1 MHARL
6 TLVLLLVLV
15 CSVSA
20 QEPRTSGG
28 AQRQA
33 AAAVLPPVSPADAA
47 KAAEV
52 MAFEREMEAAVVRG
66 DVAFLDRICPSD
78 FTFTHGDGWISGGAP
93 LHVDTKETWLAA
105 VSKKPYLTRDLGP
118 VNVEVHGDVAITYG
132 RYKMHQTAN
141 PSAPETSVW
150 FERVYAKRNGQWQ
163 YLSHRTV
170 HGPLR
175 ENDQK
180 PASTK

>member
-1 MHARL
+1 MGARI
-6 TLVLLLVLV
+6 TLVFLLVLV
-15 CSVSA
+15 CSASTQQVGSSGAA
-20 QEPRTSGG
+20 QGP
-28 AQRQA
+28 A
-33 AAAVLPPVSPADAA
+33 AAAAPPLPSPADVAR
-47 KAAEV
+47 AAEV
-52 MAFEREMEAAVVRG
+52 MAFEKDMEAAVVRG

-78 FTFTHGDGWISGGAP
+78 FTFTHGDGWTSGGAP

-118 VNVEVHGDVAITYG
+118 VNVELHGDIAITYG
-132 RYKMHQTAN
+132 RYKMHQRAN
-141 PSAPETSVW
+141 PDAAETSVW

-175 ENDQK
+175 ENDKK
-180 PASTK
+180 PAGTR

>member
-1 MHARL
+1 MR
-6 TLVLLLVLV
+6 TRIILVPLLVLV

-20 QEPRTSGG
+20 QQPRSSGS
-28 AQRQA
+28 APRPA
-33 AAAVLPPVSPADAA
+33 AATALPLLSPADSA

-66 DVAFLDRICPSD
+66 DVAFLDRICPGD
-78 FTFTHGDGWISGGAP
+78 FTFTHGDGWTSGGPP

-118 VNVEVHGDVAITYG
+118 VNVELHGDIAITYG
-132 RYKMHQTAN
+132 RYKMRQRAN
-141 PSAPETSVW
+141 REAAETSVW

-180 PASTK
+180 PASTR